1 MAGHRVTARRTQ
13 QHKSTS
19 PSPSPRAL
27 RHAVAHRR
35 VSASLS
41 GTPSGPAPAHVQ
53 SKRPAKARRLC
64 GEAKRSHHPAS
75 SHHNPGWM
83 PGEAPGRRRRPGS
96 WLQSASTRPLCEYGS
111 CQCTRLT
118 DVSSEAGLCLITAV
132 LDKTARYATRA
143 GEADFL
149 KRS

>member
-1 MAGHRVTARRTQ
+1 MQHAVCIESICTIQTLSAHTVHSWVGLCIPHLQLWGAFCFLGPPGHRTPGG
-13 QHKSTS
+13 S
-19 PSPSPRAL
+19 P
-27 RHAVAHRR
+27 
-35 VSASLS
+35 
-41 GTPSGPAPAHVQ
+41 
-53 SKRPAKARRLC
+53 
-64 GEAKRSHHPAS
+64 
-75 SHHNPGWM
+75 
-83 PGEAPGRRRRPGS
+83 PGRRRRPGS

-132 LDKTARYATRA
+132 LDNWRKRRGTQRRSHA